1 MKIATLILAAGSS
14 SRMGRT
20 KQLLP
25 WGNSTLLG
33 NAVSTAHESGLEEV
47 LVVLGAKANTIKATL
62 DSMPCQFTVN
72 SDWEE
77 GLGSSIR
84 TGVSHILSS
93 ASFPD
98 GILIMLADQPF
109 VNADYLKKLIYHFE
123 NGDGGIICSNYG
135 KKLGVPAIFGRKY
148 FTKLQ
153 GLGGDEGAGGIIKT
167 HRGDSYS
174 LDAGNIVMDLDTHE
188 DYISLKSLNTQSDL

>member
-1 MKIATLILAAGSS
+1 MKITALILAAGAS

-33 NAVSTAHESGLEEV
+33 NAVSTAHESGLEEI

-62 DSMPCQFTVN
+62 DSMPCQIVVN

-84 TGVSHILSS
+84 TGVSHIITS
-93 ASFPD
+93 ASIPD

-109 VNADYLKKLIYHFE
+109 VNADYLKKLIYHFK
-123 NGDGGIICSNYG
+123 NGDGGIICSDYS
-135 KKLGVPAIFGRKY
+135 KKLGVPAIFDSKY

-153 GLGGDEGAGGIIKT
+153 GLSGDEGAGGIIKN
-167 HRGDSYS
+167 HIDDSYG
-174 LDAGNIVMDLDTHE
+174 LEAGKITIDLDTHE
-188 DYISLKSLNTQSDL
+188 DYISLKSINTQSDL

>member
-33 NAVSTAHESGLEEV
+33 NAVASAHESGLV
-47 LVVLGAKANTIKATL
+47 DILVVLGAKANTIKATL
-62 DSMPCQFTVN
+62 DSMPCQITVN

-93 ASFPD
+93 ASMPD

-109 VNADYLKKLIYHFE
+109 VNADYLKKLIYHFK
-123 NGDGGIICSNYG
+123 NGDGGIICSDYG
-135 KKLGVPAIFGRKY
+135 EKQGVPAIFSRKY

-153 GLGGDEGAGGIIKT
+153 GLGGDQGAGPIIEV
-167 HRGDSYS
+167 HRDDSYG
-174 LDAGNIVMDLDTHE
+174 LEAGKITMDLDTHE